1 MRTKQPCRG
10 RGRPRKTPNVVSER
24 VVSER
29 VVSER
34 VVNENENA
42 FLNFVNHNTHNVE
55 EGNILE
61 CYESSREDRDD
72 EEFNPEME
80 IDSASNS
87 TSIGSDWSGGDQD
100 GDQDVS
106 SVDKAVQKLLKY
118 VEESRQRE
126 KSSKKI
132 GRAQTKQLT
141 GLGSW
146 SRFPNEEEAPSHN
159 RPQTKALTGTG
170 SWSRSRNEQ
179 EAPSHNPAQTKA
191 LTGLGSWSISRDD
204 QEAPSHNRAQNKA
217 LTSLGS
223 WNRFSSEQGA
233 PSHNPVQTTPLP
245 GLGSSSRFRNGQET
259 PSHDRAETT
268 PLAGLSS
275 WISFENQQEAPSH
288 VPHFNKKE
296 LSASLAVIKRVMEMD
311 ASVPFNTPVDP
322 VAMRMPDYFDVID
335 TPMDFGTICNHLQ
348 NGTKYMNSE
357 DVFRDVQYIWKNCC
371 TYYNEGNFVLDLM
384 KRVKEKFMTYWTEAG
399 LCSKEPGPRSVLKSS
414 NVEKRRT
421 RGPTV
426 NRILDQ
432 VPFGGRLE
440 VTWRNRRAVGESSKL
455 FKSACTA
462 LVRQTREIPLQVKS
476 WKSIPIDI
484 KKKAFERILKRF
496 KVEDHMRWVLEQ
508 IHRSYHSYRRYLK
521 RLWYDTCGTIEE
533 ARQNIPPSVAED
545 DWQYL
550 TDLWSSPEWK
560 AWSKKNK
567 ENGFKEN
574 NLIHTCGS
582 KSFSQ
587 IYEEERKKTG
597 NDPGRIR
604 LWELTHLRSDG
615 KAAHPAA
622 EEALSKLKALYAEVS
637 AGNLHMTEDE
647 IYEKVF
653 GPERPQRERG
663 ITSKELWGELRKQ
676 LDESKQRQEESEQR
690 CVAEVQ
696 GLKEQLGRVE
706 GLFSEQMNRFEG
718 LLVQLASQVSSPVQ
732 TERPTVNPPSQRGR
746 PRTVRP
752 RR

>member
-55 EGNILE
+55 ERNILE

-80 IDSASNS
+80 IDTASNS

-191 LTGLGSWSISRDD
+191 LTGLGSWSISRDE

-322 VAMRMPDYFDVID
+322 VAMRMPCQGY
-335 TPMDFGTICNHLQ
+335 Q
-348 NGTKYMNSE
+348 
-357 DVFRDVQYIWKNCC
+357 
-371 TYYNEGNFVLDLM
+371 
-384 KRVKEKFMTYWTEAG
+384 
-399 LCSKEPGPRSVLKSS
+399 
-414 NVEKRRT
+414 
-421 RGPTV
+421 
-426 NRILDQ
+426 
-432 VPFGGRLE
+432 
-440 VTWRNRRAVGESSKL
+440 KL
-455 FKSACTA
+455 
-462 LVRQTREIPLQVKS
+462 
-476 WKSIPIDI
+476 
-484 KKKAFERILKRF
+484 
-496 KVEDHMRWVLEQ
+496 
-508 IHRSYHSYRRYLK
+508 
-521 RLWYDTCGTIEE
+521 
-533 ARQNIPPSVAED
+533 
-545 DWQYL
+545 
-550 TDLWSSPEWK
+550 
-560 AWSKKNK
+560 
-567 ENGFKEN
+567 
-574 NLIHTCGS
+574 
-582 KSFSQ
+582 
-587 IYEEERKKTG
+587 
-597 NDPGRIR
+597 
-604 LWELTHLRSDG
+604 
-615 KAAHPAA
+615 
-622 EEALSKLKALYAEVS
+622 
-637 AGNLHMTEDE
+637 LH
-647 IYEKVF
+647 
-653 GPERPQRERG
+653 
-663 ITSKELWGELRKQ
+663 
-676 LDESKQRQEESEQR
+676 
-690 CVAEVQ
+690 
-696 GLKEQLGRVE
+696 
-706 GLFSEQMNRFEG
+706 
-718 LLVQLASQVSSPVQ
+718 
-732 TERPTVNPPSQRGR
+732 
-746 PRTVRP
+746 
-752 RR
+752 